1 MSDCAVPASSAYLP
15 SSCGLRLKAR
25 ELKRGWQRGSIQ
37 AGGTSGLP
45 SICRLAGV
53 FLVFA
58 AGLLSGSTAI
68 AAAAE
73 PIRVGEVEPLTGK
86 EAAFGQ
92 SSHNGILLAV
102 EEINAHGGV
111 LGRPVVLVTEDNQ
124 SKPGDSAT
132 ITKKLIT
139 RDRVVAVINGGT
151 SAQCLESAPVCQNAR
166 IPLVATTATNPQVTE
181 MGTYVFRTCFIDAF
195 QGAVLARFA
204 HDSLHAKR
212 IALLTS
218 VSSTFSVGLAKVFR
232 ESFGALGGTIV
243 GEQKYSEGDKD
254 FRAQLTALRGLQP
267 DAIAAMG
274 YYTEGAL
281 ICRQARELG
290 LQCPLISGDGWEAPE
305 LIEIGGAAV
314 NGVFYSAHYSSE
326 STAPVVQAF
335 VHKYRQHFGGATPD
349 SLAPL
354 AYDAMQ
360 ILAHAI
366 TRAGGTAGPALR
378 DALATTKDFPGVTGR
393 TTIDANRN
401 ASKSAVIV
409 TVEQGH
415 FRFVETISP

>member
-1 MSDCAVPASSAYLP
+1 MREFAADRQLFAPRAGVQPGATSIVRLGLFAFTLALAPCAV
-15 SSCGLRLKAR
+15 
-25 ELKRGWQRGSIQ
+25 
-37 AGGTSGLP
+37 
-45 SICRLAGV
+45 
-53 FLVFA
+53 
-58 AGLLSGSTAI
+58 ST
-68 AAAAE
+68 AAAAAAD
-73 PIRVGEVEPLTGK
+73 PIRIGEVEPLTGK

-102 EEINAHGGV
+102 EEINSHGGV

-181 MGTYVFRTCFIDAF
+181 MGTYVFRTCFIDPF

-212 IALLTS
+212 VALLTS

-254 FRAQLTALRGLQP
+254 FRAQLTALRALQP

-314 NGVFYSAHYSSE
+314 NGVYYSAHYSSE

-335 VHKYRQHFGGATPD
+335 VQKYRQHFGGATPD

-366 TRAGGTAGPALR
+366 ARAGGTAEPALR
-378 DALATTKDFPGVTGR
+378 DALAATKDFPGVTGR
-393 TTIDANRN
+393 TTIDAKRN

-409 TVEQGH
+409 TVDQGH